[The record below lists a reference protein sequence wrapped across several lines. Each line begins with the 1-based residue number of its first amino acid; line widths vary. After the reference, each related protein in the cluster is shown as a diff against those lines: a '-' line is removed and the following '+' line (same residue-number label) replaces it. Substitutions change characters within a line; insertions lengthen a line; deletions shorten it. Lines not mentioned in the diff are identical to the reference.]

1 MTIKTR
7 CKKLVL
13 VLCLLLAANNLLAQQ
28 TAPDTLLNFQYQQL
42 CSSDILLEKM
52 RQQKGYKNREDKMNQ
67 EILSGARP
75 TADDTLTLPVVIHI
89 INPSPFAVSD
99 AQVIGGINELNE
111 AFSKSGMYAAS
122 LGADAKIK
130 FCIAKKDPDGG
141 ITNGITRTTSYF
153 GKDLNMDNEDNKLKN
168 LIQWDPSRYINIW
181 FINNINAESYAEYS
195 CGVWTRLGV
204 GGYATM
210 PPGSGALDGIVIT
223 GFGKLLIH
231 EMGHYLGLYHTFEGG
246 CYNNDCTV
254 NGDRVCDTPPDGTL
268 RASPNCN
275 NPTNTCNSD
284 TLSNYS
290 NGFFTSDVPDPISN
304 FMDYSNAACSNEFTQ
319 GQADRMRA
327 AILTQRSGLLQN
339 QCSPP
344 CKENIFAAFLRDTAY
359 TSAGEIVNFTNT
371 STGAANYSWLVN
383 DVPSASTANFFYTFT
398 TAGKYKIT
406 LKAFNADA
414 NCFSAAT
421 TYVIVNCGVAAR
433 FYFDKKAIAS
443 KLPLYPDSIL
453 FTNASFKANSF
464 KWLVSNN
471 AGMTEQVVSTNK
483 DLTYTFPTPANYTIR
498 LIATDGSCIDTS
510 NFLRLTVQDPTADAA
525 VVLFNTYCFQ
535 QTKVKVSFCVDNYGF
550 APLPAGT
557 PVTFYDSDPRLPGAN
572 QLQPTFYL
580 PYKTQ
585 GGFCRYCFY
594 DHTLTIPYAGLNQL
608 YAVFN
613 DSGNTKPLVLPNR
626 PFPEKNYANNVS
638 FINNFRF
645 RVNASP
651 ATSTLLPGDTLQLSA
666 QAFPTNFP
674 SATYLWSD
682 AYKLSCTACR
692 QPYLYADSDRVKQ
705 VIASS
710 QFGCKDTTYLT
721 IKVPP
726 ANDYTVRLN
735 QVICSSQDSMTVNF
749 SLANGFFRGVLPKN
763 LKVSFYRGNPNI
775 PGAVLL
781 PPIFSMKDTI
791 FGLNANF
798 TTRIKLMPEGTLY
811 AVVNDSS
818 VTLPIILPNTLKLEK
833 IYTNNTDSIAYI
845 PNKTVVDTS
854 ICEGIAY
861 YGYKATGTYIDT
873 LKGYN
878 GCDSIRTVRLV
889 VRPVFKTTV
898 TTAIC
903 QGENYAGH
911 TSTGIYV
918 DVYTAINGCDS
929 TRTLNL
935 TVKPVF
941 ITRVNKIICQDE
953 TYAGYG
959 SSGIYVDK
967 FTAINGCD
975 STRTLTLTV
984 NPKKYLTISPE
995 ICEGES
1001 WLAAGKLQ
1009 TTTGVYL
1016 DSMKTYLGCDSVKT
1030 TRLTVHPKPKP
1041 ILGGDRGIC
1050 MGSTYT
1056 LNPGIFAGYLWQ
1068 DGSTNNSFTTA
1079 VPGKYFVRVTTQY
1092 GCIAADTILLDK
1104 ILPLPANFL
1113 PPDSSLCNGNII
1125 KLQAPGYKSYL
1136 WSTGSTDR
1144 QINVTKTGNY
1154 KLQVTDRF
1162 DCAGADS
1169 MNVFFFTDCIIVGIP
1184 NAFSPN
1190 LDGLNET
1197 FKPYLTAP
1205 VTNYSMQIFNRLGQ
1219 LVFET
1224 KNPATGW
1231 DGRFKGTGQ
1240 DPATYVY
1247 YIAFKDF
1254 RGEAV
1259 RKRGTVIL
1267 IR

>member
-1 MTIKTR
+1 MV
-7 CKKLVL
+7 KKNRFTSLVL
-13 VLCLLLAANNLLAQQ
+13 LVCLLICNNLWAQKP
-28 TAPDTLLNFQYQQL
+28 APDTLLKFEYQQL
-42 CSSDILLEKM
+42 CSSDLLLEKM
-52 RQQKGYKNREDKMNQ
+52 RQQKDYKTREDKMNR

-75 TADDTLTLPVVIHI
+75 KANDTLTLPVVIHI
-89 INPSPFAVSD
+89 INPSPFAVTD

-111 AFSKSGMYAAS
+111 AFSKSGTYAAS

-141 ITNGITRTTSYF
+141 ITTGITRTTSFF
-153 GKDLNMDNEDNKLKN
+153 GMDLNMDNEDDKLKN
-168 LIQWDPSRYINIW
+168 LIQWDPARYINIW
-181 FINNINAESYAEYS
+181 FINNIYAEMYASYS
-195 CGVWTRLGV
+195 CGRWSRMGV

-210 PPGSGALDGIVIT
+210 PPGGSTLDGIVIT

-246 CYNNDCTV
+246 CYNNDCTI
-254 NGDRVCDTPPDGTL
+254 NGDRVCDTPPDGSL
-268 RASPNCN
+268 GASANCN
-275 NPTNTCNSD
+275 SPSNTCNTD

-290 NGFFTSDVPDPISN
+290 NGFFTTDVPDPISN
-304 FMDYSNAACSNEFTQ
+304 FMDYSNAPCSNEFTQ

-327 AILTQRSGLLQN
+327 AVLTQRSGLLQD

-344 CKENIFAAFLRDTAY
+344 CSENIVAAFLRDTAY
-359 TSAGEIVNFTNT
+359 TSQGETVTFTNT
-371 STGAANYSWLVN
+371 STGATNYSWLVN
-383 DVPSASTANFFYTFT
+383 NVATATSTDFSYNF
-398 TAGKYKIT
+398 TAPGKYKIT
-406 LKAFNADA
+406 LNAFNADA

-421 TYVIVNCGVAAR
+421 TYVIVNCGITAR

-443 KLPLYPDSIL
+443 KLPLYPDSIR
-453 FTNASFKANSF
+453 FTNSSFRGNAF
-464 KWLVSNN
+464 KWLIGNN
-471 AGMTEQVVSTNK
+471 AGMTEQVVGTDK

-498 LIATDGSCIDTS
+498 LIATDGTCVDTS
-510 NFLRLTVQDPTADAA
+510 GFFRVTAQDPTADAA
-525 VVLFNTYCFQ
+525 VIFSNVYCFQ
-535 QTKVKVSFCVDNYGF
+535 QTKVKVNFCVDNYGF

-580 PYKTQ
+580 PYETK
-585 GGFCRYCFY
+585 GGYCRYCFY
-594 DHTLTIPYAGLNQL
+594 DHTLNIPYAGLNQL
-608 YAVFN
+608 YAVIN

-626 PFPEKNYANNVS
+626 TFPEKNYANNVA

-645 RVNASP
+645 RVTATP
-651 ATSTLLPGDTLQLSA
+651 AISTLLPGDTLKLLA
-666 QAFPTNFP
+666 QAFPANFP
-674 SATYLWSD
+674 SATYLWSE
-682 AYKLSCTACR
+682 AYKLSCTACS
-692 QPYLYADSDRVKQ
+692 QPDLYADSDRVKR

-735 QVICSSQDSMTVNF
+735 QVICSSQDSMMVDF
-749 SLANGFFRGVLPKN
+749 SLVNGFFRGVLPKN
-763 LKVSFYRGNPNI
+763 LKVSFYNGNPNA

-781 PPIFSMKDTI
+781 PPIYSIKDTI
-791 FGLNANF
+791 FGLKANF
-798 TTRIKLMPEGTLY
+798 ATRIKLMPEGTLY

-818 VTLPIILPNTLKLEK
+818 VSLPVVLPNTLKLEK
-833 IYTNNTDSIAYI
+833 IYTNNADSIAYV
-845 PNKTVVDTS
+845 PNKTFIDTS
-854 ICEGIAY
+854 ICEGFAY
-861 YGYKATGTYIDT
+861 FGYKLTGTYIDT
-873 LKGYN
+873 LRGYN

-889 VRPVFKTTV
+889 MRPIFKTTI

-911 TSTGIYV
+911 TSTGTYV

-929 TRTLNL
+929 TRTLFL
-935 TVKPVF
+935 KVKPVF
-941 ITRVNKIICQDE
+941 VTSVTKIICQDE

-967 FTAINGCD
+967 FAAINGCD

-984 NPKKYLTISPE
+984 NPKKYLTINPE

-1001 WLAAGKLQ
+1001 WLAGGKLQ
-1009 TTTGVYL
+1009 TTTGVYF
-1016 DSMKTYLGCDSVKT
+1016 DSMKTYLDCDSVKT

-1056 LNPGIFAGYLWQ
+1056 LNPGIFDRYLWQ
-1068 DGSTNNSFTTA
+1068 DGSTNNSYTTA

-1113 PPDSSLCNGNII
+1113 PVDSSLCNGNILT
-1125 KLQAPGYKSYL
+1125 LQAPGYKTYL
-1136 WSTGSTDR
+1136 WSTGSSDR
-1144 QINVTKTGNY
+1144 QINITKNGTY

-1169 MNVFFFTDCIIVGIP
+1169 MKVFFFTDCIIVGIP

-1190 LDGLNET
+1190 GDGLNET
-1197 FKPYLTAP
+1197 FKPYFTAP
-1205 VTNYSMQIFNRLGQ
+1205 VTNYSMQLFNRLGQ

-1224 KNPATGW
+1224 KNPVAGW
-1231 DGRFKGTGQ
+1231 DGRYKGSGQ

-1247 YIAFKDF
+1247 YITFKDF
-1254 RGEAV
+1254 RGEPV
-1259 RKRGTVIL
+1259 SKRGTVIL

>member
-1 MTIKTR
+1 MTR
-7 CKKLVL
+7 CTKLVL
-13 VLCLLLAANNLLAQQ
+13 MVCLLFTGNYLRAQQ
-28 TAPDTLLNFQYQQL
+28 PVPDTLLKFKYQQL
-42 CSSDILLEKM
+42 CSSDNLLEKM

-75 TADDTLTLPVVIHI
+75 AANDTITLPVVIHI

-99 AQVIGGINELNE
+99 VQVINGINELNE
-111 AFSKSGMYAAS
+111 AFSKSGLYSTS

-141 ITNGITRTTSYF
+141 ITSGITRTTSYF
-153 GKDLNMDNEDNKLKN
+153 GMDLNMDNEDDKLKN
-168 LIQWDPSRYINIW
+168 LIQWDPARYINIW

-204 GGYATM
+204 AGYATM
-210 PPGSGALDGIVIT
+210 PPGGGVSDGIVIT

-231 EMGHYLGLYHTFEGG
+231 EMGHYLGLYHTFDGG
-246 CYNNDCTV
+246 CFNNDCTV

-268 RASPNCN
+268 RASTSCSSPS
-275 NPTNTCNSD
+275 NTCNSD

-339 QCSPP
+339 QCAPP
-344 CKENIFAAFLRDTAY
+344 CGENMVAAFLRDTAY
-359 TSAGEIVNFTNT
+359 TSAGETVNFTNT
-371 STGAANYSWLVN
+371 STGATNYSWLVN
-383 DVPSASTANFFYTFT
+383 NVASASTANFSFTFN

-406 LKAFNADA
+406 LKAFNADSA
-414 NCFSAAT
+414 CFSAAT
-421 TYVIVNCGVAAR
+421 TYVIVNCGVSAR
-433 FYFDKKAIAS
+433 FYFNKKAIAS

-464 KWLVSNN
+464 KWLVSNT
-471 AGMTEQVVSTNK
+471 AGMTEQVVGTDK

-510 NFLRLTVQDPTADAA
+510 NIFRLTVQDPTADAA
-525 VVLFNTYCFQ
+525 VFLFNTYCFQ
-535 QTKVKVSFCVDNYGF
+535 QTKLKVSFCVDNYGF

-580 PYKTQ
+580 PYQTQ

-594 DHTLTIPYAGLNQL
+594 DHTLNIPYAGLNQL

-626 PFPEKNYANNVS
+626 PFPEKNYANNIS

-645 RVNASP
+645 RVNATP
-651 ATSTLLPGDTLQLSA
+651 AISTLLPGDTLQLTA
-666 QAFPTNFP
+666 QAFPANFP

-682 AYKLSCTACR
+682 AYKLSCTACS
-692 QPYLYADSDRVKQ
+692 QPYLYADSDRVKR
-705 VIASS
+705 VIATS

-726 ANDYTVRLN
+726 ANDYTIKLN
-735 QVICSSQDSMTVNF
+735 QVICSSQDSMSVNF

-763 LKVSFYRGNPNI
+763 LKVSFYRGNPNV
-775 PGAVLL
+775 PVAVLL
-781 PPIFSMKDTI
+781 PPIFSIKDTI
-791 FGLNANF
+791 FGLTATFN
-798 TTRIKLMPEGTLY
+798 TRIKLMPEGTLY

-818 VTLPIILPNTLKLEK
+818 VSLPVILPNTLKLEK

-845 PNKTVVDTS
+845 PNKTFVDTS
-854 ICEGIAY
+854 ICEGFAY
-861 YGYKATGTYIDT
+861 FGYKFTGTYIDT

-911 TSTGIYV
+911 TSTGTYV

-941 ITRVNKIICQDE
+941 VTSVNKIICQDE

-959 SSGIYVDK
+959 TSGIYVDK

-1001 WLAAGKLQ
+1001 WLAAGRLQ
-1009 TTTGVYL
+1009 TTTGVYI

-1056 LNPGIFAGYLWQ
+1056 LNPGIFPEYLWQ

-1079 VPGKYFVRVTTQY
+1079 MPGKYFVRVTTQY

-1113 PPDSSLCNGNII
+1113 PPDSSLCNGNILT
-1125 KLQAPGYKSYL
+1125 LQAPGYKTYL

-1144 QINVTKTGNY
+1144 QISVTKTGTY

-1169 MNVFFFTDCIIVGIP
+1169 MDVFFFTDCIIVGIP

-1197 FKPYLTAP
+1197 FKPYITAP
-1205 VTNYSMQIFNRLGQ
+1205 VTNYTMQIFNRLGQ
-1219 LVFET
+1219 MIFET
-1224 KNPATGW
+1224 KNPVTGW
-1231 DGRFKGTGQ
+1231 DGRYKGSGQ

-1247 YIAFKDF
+1247 YITFKDF
-1254 RGEAV
+1254 RGETV
-1259 RKRGTVIL
+1259 SKRGTVIL

>member
-845 PNKTVVDTS
+845 PNKTGVDTS

-1125 KLQAPGYKSYL
+1125 TLQAPGYKSYL